1 MRAATGRSTS
11 RARGSRLPPGAPLP
25 LATLALALALGACAP
40 GPRPARTPPTP
51 VAPAPQAAVHAAY
64 RVAAAQSEVRV
75 LVFRDGP
82 LAQLGHNHVLVSHAL
97 SGAVD
102 VAGAPPDLRFE
113 LALPVVEF
121 AIDEPAARREE
132 GDAFAS
138 EPSAAD
144 VAATRRNLLGP
155 AVLDAEHYPLLRVA
169 GLGAMRE
176 RAAGPDAGRYR
187 VRLRIELR
195 GRASELEV
203 PVTVTIAGE
212 ELEAA
217 GEFRVAQSALGLTPF
232 SVALGTLRVAEELV
246 VRVRIHARREP

>member
-1 MRAATGRSTS
+1 MPAATGRSTS
-11 RARGSRLPPGAPLP
+11 RARGSRLRAGASLL
-25 LATLALALALGACAP
+25 LAALALVACAA
-40 GPRPARTPPTP
+40 GPRPARPLPTP
-51 VAPAPQAAVHAAY
+51 VAPAAQATTHAAY
-64 RVAAAQSEVRV
+64 RVVPAQSEVRV
-75 LVFRDGP
+75 LAFRDGP

-169 GLGAMRE
+169 GLGATRE

-232 SVALGTLRVAEELV
+232 SVALGALRVAEELV